1 MMSYGV
7 PRGRGHTLHAVQ
19 VRHAARVL
27 LLDERDR
34 VLLFRFVRPETGGV
48 FWAPP
53 GGGLEEGEDA
63 RAAAVRELAEEVG
76 MRGVALGPEIWHRR
90 HRFTWRGVDHDQR
103 ERWFLARVSH
113 FEPDGAGRTAAER
126 EDLTAAA
133 WWTVAELAATPDELV
148 PRDLARLVRGL
159 LADGPPPAP
168 VEVGV

>member
-1 MMSYGV
+1 M
-7 PRGRGHTLHAVQ
+7 Q
-19 VRHAARVL
+19 VRQAARVL

-34 VLLFRFVRPETGGV
+34 VLLFRFVRPDTGGV

-76 MRGVALGPEIWHRR
+76 LRDVTLGPEIWHRR
-90 HRFTWRGVDHDQR
+90 HRFTWRGVDYDQR
-103 ERWFLARVSH
+103 ERWFLARVGH
-113 FEPDGAGRTAAER
+113 FVPDGADRTPAER

-148 PRDLARLVRGL
+148 PRDLARLVREL
-159 LADGPPPAP
+159 LADGPSP
-168 VEVGV
+168 VPVMVGV